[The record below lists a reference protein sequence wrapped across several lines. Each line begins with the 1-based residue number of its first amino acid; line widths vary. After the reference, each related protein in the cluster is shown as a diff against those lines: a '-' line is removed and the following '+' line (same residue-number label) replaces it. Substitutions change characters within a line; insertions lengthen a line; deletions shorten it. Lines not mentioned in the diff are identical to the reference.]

1 MASAKPETGLSKRA
15 SGPLSKKERTL
26 SVGALEAALFR
37 AFPKEDVEDW
47 DRAGLTVGDPSRQV
61 TRVAVALDPTVA
73 AIHEAASRGAN
84 VLVTHHPAFLDPP
97 SEFKPGPSA
106 AVSPGAVVWAAI
118 ESGVAVM
125 SFHTGLDA
133 SPLAARMLPNMLSLD
148 WSGRVL
154 VPCPSGSDR
163 GYGQLC
169 SVRKGDAPM
178 TLEKLAAR
186 CTSVF
191 AQVPRVWGDFDREIK
206 SVAT

>member
-133 SPLAARMLPNMLSLD
+133 SPHCGAHASQHAFARLVRTRPRAVPLGARS
-148 WSGRVL
+148 RIRPAVL
-154 VPCPSGSDR
+154 GCA
-163 GYGQLC
+163 
-169 SVRKGDAPM
+169 K
-178 TLEKLAAR
+178 
-186 CTSVF
+186 
-191 AQVPRVWGDFDREIK
+191 
-206 SVAT
+206 ATRR

>member
-106 AVSPGAVVWAAI
+106 AG
-118 ESGVAVM
+118 
-125 SFHTGLDA
+125 
-133 SPLAARMLPNMLSLD
+133 
-148 WSGRVL
+148 
-154 VPCPSGSDR
+154 
-163 GYGQLC
+163 
-169 SVRKGDAPM
+169 
-178 TLEKLAAR
+178 
-186 CTSVF
+186 
-191 AQVPRVWGDFDREIK
+191 
-206 SVAT
+206 